1 MTRISL
7 LGLALGLALAPSLAA
22 ADDDPP
28 PANPKQVAEAYR
40 KWTYMSCEHPSS
52 CGSDIARAAGIRV
65 YDPYMTNPRD
75 NTPNP
80 DPTWLPGWDK
90 LPTGQQ
96 SSRATDALIALH
108 LAASRRTWLA
118 ACDARYAKLKSQL
131 DARDAEAQKAIAAT
145 AALPTY
151 EKIPALLSIS
161 MRGRQGAKPFTPG
174 NDAAAFAVEAAI
186 VEAFKAIGRED
197 VYAAL
202 DLGHTRLD
210 VLPRWDAPLEHDAF
224 CRYALAN
231 GDPTA
236 DRGDAAALP
245 ALPTY
250 YDQTR
255 SAAAV
260 RPVFAASRIGE
271 LDTAN
276 SGRADAAKAAFAA
289 VSKGGGG
296 GKSAPKGG
304 KPEIRAMESGPQL
317 MGSPG
322 EIKSF
327 KLAGGK
333 AVITLTHH
341 SDYNVGAD
349 ICVNGYGL
357 RVPCPTTRVIEDTT
371 TTVTFADW
379 PASVKL
385 AKGDRFTMFGREGA
399 RVRKGS
405 NTKVKWT
412 VAVEGMFLV
421 DVTQAGKLTSFV
433 HPAMVDAGND

>member
-1 MTRISL
+1 MIRTSL
-7 LGLALGLALAPSLAA
+7 LGLVLGLSLAPSLAA

-40 KWTYMSCEHPSS
+40 KWTYTSCEHPSS
-52 CGSDIARAAGIRV
+52 CSSDIARAAGIRV

-80 DPTWLPGWDK
+80 DPAWIPGWNK

-96 SSRATDALIALH
+96 AANATDALVALH

-118 ACDARYAKLKSQL
+118 ACDARYAKVKPLL
-131 DARDAEAQKAIAAT
+131 DARDAEAQRAIAAA

-151 EKIPALLSIS
+151 EKIPALLANP

-174 NDAAAFAVEAAI
+174 DDSAAFAVEVAI

-197 VYAAL
+197 VYMAS
-202 DLGHTRLD
+202 DLGHTHLD
-210 VLPRWDAPLEHDAF
+210 VLPRWDAALEHDAF
-224 CRYALAN
+224 CQHALAN

-236 DRGDAAALP
+236 ERGDAKALP

-250 YDQTR
+250 NNDSR
-255 SAAAV
+255 GAVAV
-260 RPVFAASRIGE
+260 RPVFATARIAE
-271 LDTAN
+271 LEAAN
-276 SGRADAAKAAFAA
+276 GKRAAAAKAAFGS
-289 VSKGGGG
+289 VSTG
-296 GKSAPKGG
+296 APPRKEGN
-304 KPEIRAMESGPQL
+304 KPAAMESGPQL

-322 EIKSF
+322 EIKTF
-327 KLAGGK
+327 KLTGTK

-341 SDYNVGAD
+341 ADYNVGAD
-349 ICVNGYGL
+349 YCINGYGL
-357 RVPCPTTRVIEDTT
+357 RVPCPTTRVVEDTT

-379 PASVKL
+379 PAGVTL
-385 AKGDRFTMFGREGA
+385 AKGDHFTMFGREA
-399 RVRKGS
+399 KRTRKGS

-412 VAVEGMFLV
+412 VAVDGMFVV
-421 DVTQAGKLTSFV
+421 DVTRGGKLTSFL
-433 HPAMVDAGND
+433 HPELADAADD